1 MMSSNLPCTALDLTI
16 ALLKLAEK
24 LDEREMHS
32 ASHYILKHGLRVS
45 DYVHRTRRLNSK
57 YKCIRNFNIAIFEL
71 DKAINIVVHLHN
83 RGVITDEELGAI
95 KPVFICVRLLL
106 LRDLARYK
114 LVPDWYKEKE

>member
-1 MMSSNLPCTALDLTI
+1 MMSSNLPCSALDLTI

-57 YKCIRNFNIAIFEL
+57 YKCIRNFNIALFEL
-71 DKAINIVVHLHN
+71 DKAMNIVIHLHN
-83 RGVITDEELGAI
+83 RGVITDEEYDAV
-95 KPVFICVRLLL
+95 KPNFVCVRLLL
-106 LRDLARYK
+106 FWDLEKYK
-114 LVPDWYKEKE
+114 RVPDWYKEKE